1 MEHITTEQVRIHIGD
16 IALLGNLALPEAASG
31 LVLFAHGSGSSR
43 HSVRSRE
50 VASMLNR
57 MGLGTLLFDL
67 LTTGEAVWMS
77 RRFDI
82 ALLGERLKA
91 ATVAV
96 ALLARERHLRLGY
109 FGASMGAA
117 AAIRAAAEPPPHM
130 RIDAV
135 VSRGGRV
142 DLAGHEALCRMQA
155 PTLMIV
161 GEADPVV
168 LKLSAHATAWMPC
181 EKRLEVIPG
190 ASHLF
195 EEPGALEQVG
205 KLAGKWFCQHF
216 SAAAQTAPRGQVR

>member
-1 MEHITTEQVRIHIGD
+1 MEHITTEQVRIHIGH
-16 IALLGNLALPEAASG
+16 IALLGDLALPEAASG
-31 LVLFAHGSGSSR
+31 LILFAHGSASSR
-43 HSVRSRE
+43 HSMRNRE
-50 VASMLNR
+50 AASILNR

-67 LTTGEAVWMS
+67 LAPEEDVGMS

-82 ALLGERLKA
+82 PLLGARLRA
-91 ATVAV
+91 ATGSVAH
-96 ALLARERHLRLGY
+96 LARERHLRLGY
-109 FGASMGAA
+109 FSASTGAA

-142 DLAGHEALCRMQA
+142 DLAGHEALCQLQA

-161 GEADPVV
+161 GEADPLVV
-168 LKLSAHATAWMPC
+168 KLNAHATAWMQC
-181 EKRLEVIPG
+181 EKRLEVVPG

-216 SAAAQTAPRGQVR
+216 ATQFAPRGHAR